1 MKSLA
6 KKITNIPLFL
16 IIIFAAICL
25 QAIGR
30 YYASRYLV
38 LGNYFYSMWVILRI
52 IIPVFLLM
60 LMRIP
65 VSELGLGF
73 PVIDKK
79 FLRNLIILLLLLC
92 LAFAGIYFFKEYFQ
106 SYSGSFH
113 ASNYSRLSR
122 FANFMIFTSSTLT
135 GWEFLHR
142 CFLLMGL
149 VYLFTRRE
157 KLDWELAVK
166 LSIGVV
172 WIFEVVFHFIKPGLE
187 AFGMI
192 IGSPILSYLAIRTKS
207 IWIPFFAHLLVEI
220 LFILSLLYQY

>member
-1 MKSLA
+1 MKNPFN
-6 KKITNIPLFL
+6 KIFNIPLFL
-16 IIIFAAICL
+16 IIIFVAISS

-38 LGNYFYSMWVILRI
+38 VGNYFFTMWVLLRI
-52 IIPVFLLM
+52 LIPVIVIM

-65 VSELGLGF
+65 VSELGLGL

-79 FLRNLIILLLLLC
+79 FLKNLIILAVILC
-92 LAFAGIYFFKEYFQ
+92 LAFAGIYFFKDYFQ

-113 ASNYSRLSR
+113 ASNYSKLSR

-149 VYLFTRRE
+149 VYVFTHRE
-157 KLDWELAVK
+157 RLDWELAVK
-166 LSIGVV
+166 ISIGIV

-192 IGSPILSYLAIRTKS
+192 FGSPILSYLAIRTKS
-207 IWIPFFAHLLVEI
+207 IWTPFLAHLLVEI